1 MSPLRFA
8 AYGTL
13 RPGFPNARLWD
24 TVPGVSSE
32 PCVIPGVR
40 LQVDSVPFARVDLGS
55 EAVGDLITVP
65 GEAASRVL
73 ERLDWLEGH
82 PFLYVRVPW
91 PCVTASGTVVC
102 WLYLDATLEEYGRP
116 VPGGDYANVRKTRTA
131 IGGPQPEREGGA
143 YAHNHQ

>member
-40 LQVDSVPFARVDLGS
+40 LQVDSVPFARVDLAS
-55 EAVGDLITVP
+55 QAVGDLITVP
-65 GEAASRVL
+65 GEAASEVL

-91 PCVTASGTVVC
+91 PCTTASGTVVC

-116 VPGGDYANVRKTRTA
+116 VPGGDYANVRKSWTA
-131 IGGPQPEREGGA
+131 IGGSPTRKGGA
-143 YAHNHQ
+143 YAHNRQ